1 MEIPIQPISQMNP
14 LQSILTGANL
24 TSIFNNLNKK
34 ETEKKPE
41 EKDEKDLT
49 SSDRM
54 HLISK
59 QIEDSFLISAFL
71 EIIKIDSILLDFPS
85 VSMNTYVF
93 EDVELFSD
101 HHQNESLSVFSK
113 INHTKTVMGENAL
126 KKILNKPL
134 YDIQTLKQRQFII
147 NKVSNLRN
155 QILPKLKEIKS
166 IENDLVWFWNT
177 QNMNHINM
185 MNDYIYF
192 NFDFIPFFNLN
203 QVLNTNERALLAT
216 NIYKIVVAPFLTIIT
231 PIVSLLVPLV
241 FFIIATKKMNPNIK
255 FGQMIQLYLKTIH
268 NLNPLDM
275 FFGKSRSTALA
286 GFLTKAFYIFMYFQN
301 VYYSIQ
307 SARSSHNM
315 INIIHEKLNKMSKY
329 IKLSKDIQNICKLN
343 QVHHLDTFLRDDKV
357 ESDIEKSI
365 VQFNYPTF
373 DSEPGIFTHK
383 GIILKVF
390 QQFRLSKNS
399 LHSCFQYI
407 AYIDAILSISTLLNN
422 SSSSHPYCYSK
433 YIENAKNPNIH
444 MKEIWHPYLNESVN
458 KNVVKN
464 DLIMDKN
471 ILITGPN
478 AAGKSTLIKNL
489 ILNIIFSQTMCVST
503 GTHFELTPFYMLE
516 TYLQIPDSKGS
527 ESLFEAEMYRSR
539 DYLEKLK
546 SLDEKQ
552 FSFIV
557 LDEIFS
563 STNYVEG
570 FSGAYAI
577 LKKISTF
584 TNTLSITT
592 THYSD
597 LECLEKDTKDRF
609 MNYKFEVDIDTNNNI
624 HFNYLLKRGTSRQYI
639 ALQLLK
645 QNGFED
651 DIIESAIEMSKHIS
665 VNKTSKTK
673 KNKKLKTKK
682 IKNKNKNEN

>member
-1 MEIPIQPISQMNP
+1 MEIPIQTSNQINP
-14 LQSILTGANL
+14 LQSILTGASL

-34 ETEKKPE
+34 EVEKKPE

-54 HLISK
+54 YLISK
-59 QIEDSFLISAFL
+59 KIDDSFLISAFL

-93 EDVELFSD
+93 EDIELFSD
-101 HHQNESLSVFSK
+101 HYQNESLSVFSK
-113 INHTKTVMGENAL
+113 INHTQTVMGENAL
-126 KKILNKPL
+126 KKILNKPI
-134 YDIQTLKQRQFII
+134 YDINTLNQRQQII
-147 NKVSNLRN
+147 QKLSLH
-155 QILPKLKEIKS
+155 QKDILPKLKEIKS

-177 QNMNHINM
+177 QNMNHINT

-192 NFDFIPFFNLN
+192 NYDFIPFFNLN
-203 QVLNTNERALLAT
+203 QVLNTNERALLVT
-216 NIYKIVVAPFLTIIT
+216 NIYKIVVAPLLTIIT
-231 PIVSLLVPLV
+231 PLISLLVPLV
-241 FFIIATKKMNPNIK
+241 FFIIATKKMNPNIS
-255 FGQMIQLYLKTIH
+255 FGQIFQLYLKTIH

-275 FFGKSRSTALA
+275 FFGKSRTTALA

-307 SARSSHNM
+307 SARSSHNI

-329 IKLSKDIQNICKLN
+329 IKLSKEIQQICKQN
-343 QVHHLDTFLRDDKV
+343 QINHLDTFLKDNNV
-357 ESDIEKSI
+357 ENDIEKSI
-365 VQFNYPTF
+365 VQFNSSTF
-373 DSEPGIFTHK
+373 DKEPGIFTHK

-390 QQFRLSKNS
+390 QEFRLSKNA

-407 AYIDAILSISTLLNN
+407 AYIDAILSISSLLNN
-422 SSSSHPYCYSK
+422 SSQSHPYCYSK
-433 YIENAKNPNIH
+433 YISNSLTPSINMKN
-444 MKEIWHPYLNESVN
+444 IWHPYLNQSVN

-464 DLIMDKN
+464 DLLMDKN

-478 AAGKSTLIKNL
+478 AAGKSTMIKNL
-489 ILNIIFSQTMCVST
+489 ILNIIFSQTMCIST
-503 GTHFELTPFYMLE
+503 GTSFEFTPFYMLE

-546 SLDEKQ
+546 SLEPNQ

-577 LKKISTF
+577 LKKISSF

-597 LECLEKDTKDRF
+597 LECLEKDTNNRF
-609 MNYKFEVDIDTNNNI
+609 VNYKFEVDIDNQQNI

-645 QNGFED
+645 QNGFDD
-651 DIIESAIEMSKHIS
+651 DIIQSAIEMSKNIS
-665 VNKTSKTK
+665 VNKTSD
-673 KNKKLKTKK
+673 KLKKKKKDKK
-682 IKNKNKNEN
+682 IKKIKDKKD

>member
-1 MEIPIQPISQMNP
+1 MEIPIHSTNEINPI
-14 LQSILTGANL
+14 QSILTGASL
-24 TSIFNNLNKK
+24 TSLFNTLNKK
-34 ETEKKPE
+34 EVEKKPE
-41 EKDEKDLT
+41 EKDEKELT

-54 HLISK
+54 YLISK
-59 QIEDSFLISAFL
+59 QIDNSFLISAFL

-101 HHQNESLSVFSK
+101 HYQNESLSVFTK
-113 INHTKTVMGENAL
+113 INHTKTTMGENAL
-126 KKILNKPL
+126 KKILNHPI
-134 YDIQTLKQRQFII
+134 YDIQTLKQRQNII
-147 NKVSNLRN
+147 QKLSFLRN

-166 IENDLVWFWNT
+166 IENDLVWFWNV
-177 QNMNHINM
+177 QNMNHINN

-192 NFDFIPFFNLN
+192 NFDFIPFLNLN

-216 NIYKIVVAPFLTIIT
+216 NIYKIVVAPFLTVIT
-231 PIVSLLVPLV
+231 PLISLLVPLV
-241 FFIIATKKMNPNIK
+241 FFIIATRKINPNIS
-255 FGQMIQLYLKTIH
+255 FGQVIKMYLQTIH

-307 SARSSHNM
+307 SARSTHNI

-329 IKLSKDIQNICKLN
+329 IKLSKEIQQICKQN
-343 QVHHLDTFLRDDKV
+343 QIHHLDTFLKDDKV
-357 ESDIEKSI
+357 ENDIEKSI
-365 VQFNYPTF
+365 VQFNYPVF
-373 DSEPGIFTHK
+373 ESEPGIFTHK
-383 GIILKVF
+383 GMILKVF

-407 AYIDAILSISTLLNN
+407 AYIDAILAISSLVDN
-422 SSSSHPYCYSK
+422 SSLSYPYSYSK
-433 YIENAKNPNIH
+433 YIENTKTPCIN
-444 MKEIWHPYLNESVN
+444 MKDIWHPYLNESVQLNN
-458 KNVVKN
+458 KNVIKN
-464 DLIMDKN
+464 DLYMKNN
-471 ILITGPN
+471 ILITGAN
-478 AAGKSTLIKNL
+478 AAGKSTFIKTVILNL
-489 ILNIIFSQTMCVST
+489 ISSQTLCIST
-503 GTHFELTPFYMLE
+503 GSQFELTPFYMLE
-516 TYLQIPDSKGS
+516 SYLQIPDSKGK

-563 STNYVEG
+563 STNYIEG

-577 LKKISTF
+577 LKKISSF
-584 TNTLSITT
+584 SNTLSITT

-597 LECLEKDTKDRF
+597 LDCLEKDTNGRF
-609 MNYKFEVDIDTNNNI
+609 MNYKFEVEVDENENI
-624 HFNYLLKRGTSRQYI
+624 KFNYLLKRGTSRQYI
-639 ALQLLK
+639 ALQLLS
-645 QNGFED
+645 QNGFD
-651 DIIESAIEMSKHIS
+651 NDVIQTAIEMSKNIII
-665 VNKTSKTK
+665 KRKSKDSK
-673 KNKKLKTKK
+673 KNKKKLK
-682 IKNKNKNEN
+682 IKN